1 MPEAWYNQNEC
12 RRCLRCAMHNKN
24 TEGKVDVMG
33 IKVGVDIGVT
43 SVGWAVVDDEYAVLE
58 SGVNLFSEAA
68 AANNEI
74 RRSMRG
80 ARRLTRRRQ
89 TRIADFNK
97 LWLANGFSIPDSH
110 ILNIVETEV
119 RALSDAVSNDELYD
133 ILKAILKH
141 RGISYLED
149 GDVRGSSEYAEGVKR
164 NQNELMTKLP
174 CEIQLERLRTYGFYR
189 GQDVVE
195 NAVISNVFTI
205 GKYREQATKILET
218 QLQYNDRLTEDFV
231 ADFMELFNRK
241 RAYYDGPGN
250 EKSRTDYGK
259 YTTKRDE
266 NGQFITEENIFEKL
280 IGTCSV
286 YPDERRAPGAS
297 YTAQEYNCLSD
308 LNNLKVNGESLTRE
322 QKIEIIDT
330 IRNQIP
336 SICAKS

>member
-1 MPEAWYNQNEC
+1 
-12 RRCLRCAMHNKN
+12 
-24 TEGKVDVMG
+24 MG
-33 IKVGVDIGVT
+33 IKVGLDIGVA
-43 SVGWAVVDDEYAVLE
+43 SVGWAVVDDEYVVLE
-58 SGVNLFSEAA
+58 SGVNLFSEATA
-68 AANNEI
+68 SNNET

-80 ARRLTRRRQ
+80 SRRLIRRRK
-89 TRIADFNK
+89 TRIADFNR
-97 LWLANGFSIPDSH
+97 LWLANGFDIPDSH

-119 RALSDAVSNDELYD
+119 RALSEAISSDELYD

-149 GDVRGSSEYAEGVKR
+149 GDVKGSSEYAEGIKR

-189 GQDVVE
+189 GQSVVE
-195 NAVISNVFTI
+195 DAVISNVFTI
-205 GKYREQATKILET
+205 SKYREQADRILET
-218 QLQYNDRLTEDFV
+218 QLRYNDRLTEDFV

-259 YTTKRDE
+259 YTTRRDE
-266 NGQFITEENIFEKL
+266 NGHFITEENIFEKL

-286 YPDERRAPGAS
+286 YPDERRASGAS

-308 LNNLKVNGESLTRE
+308 LNNLKVNGEPLTRE
-322 QKIEIIDT
+322 QKVEIIDT
-330 IRNQIP
+330 IKRSNAVNMRKIIKT
-336 SICAKS
+336 SR